1 MINAEAFADTTNVS
15 MPVDANVLQFVT
27 TGGSPA
33 SLKTLN
39 QRGLDYIE

>member
-1 MINAEAFADTTNVS
+1 MINAKAFADTTNVS
-15 MPVDANVLQFVT
+15 IPNDENVLQFVT